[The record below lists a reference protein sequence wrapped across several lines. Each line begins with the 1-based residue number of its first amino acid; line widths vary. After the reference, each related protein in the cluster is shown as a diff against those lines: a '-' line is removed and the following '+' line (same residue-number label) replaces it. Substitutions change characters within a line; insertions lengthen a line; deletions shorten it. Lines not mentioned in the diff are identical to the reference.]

1 MPVQGIIRWPRIFS
15 GMQGTCVILV
25 HNDSP
30 GIWKLP
36 GALWQL
42 LRVPGIFWGFV
53 TIPGFAWQLQGPVA
67 LFFMASERRICRL
80 IVGKSFGEKETAWKG
95 LYLEAHLQ
103 DLTRQQGDVAG
114 SPLPPEAWGSQ
125 GVWIPYGLFPSGK
138 LKISH
143 SGRSA
148 GSTVLTCRPVTWRGP
163 RMHLL
168 PGYGGTAP
176 QSPPSRCIVQGPEV
190 AAAHEGAGT
199 PPLTDTSISPSMGSG
214 ELSLPR
220 PASLG

>member
-1 MPVQGIIRWPRIFS
+1 
-15 GMQGTCVILV
+15 MQGTCVILV

-42 LRVPGIFWGFV
+42 LRVPDIFWGFV
-53 TIPGFAWQLQGPVA
+53 TIPGIAWPLQGPVA

-80 IVGKSFGEKETAWKG
+80 IVGKPFGEKETAWKG

-103 DLTRQQGDVAG
+103 GLTRQQGDVAG

-148 GSTVLTCRPVTWRGP
+148 GSTCPYLQACDLERTKDAPVAWIR
-163 RMHLL
+163 R
-168 PGYGGTAP
+168 YR
-176 QSPPSRCIVQGPEV
+176 SSEPSEQVHR
-190 AAAHEGAGT
+190 AGAGGCGC
-199 PPLTDTSISPSMGSG
+199 PRGGWHTSTY
-214 ELSLPR
+214 R
-220 PASLG
+220 HQH